1 MITIKSNYNFFK
13 QIADKHKLIHS
24 FGYGEIEDIEPFIGT
39 NKLYP
44 MMWVNLISTSVT
56 DSLIN
61 REYNII
67 IGDLELNG
75 RENYIDI
82 TNQTEQIALD
92 ILNTIYQNGQN
103 TYDVYGIPTLM
114 PFQEDFSETLAGT
127 TLNFTI
133 QSDNNFKLTGNCDAP
148 FDSPIVYD
156 PNDGTD
162 KSKPVL

>member
-13 QIADKHKLIHS
+13 QLAEKHKLINS
-24 FGYGEIEDIEPFIGT
+24 FGYGEIENIEPFIST
-39 NKLYP
+39 NNKYP
-44 MMWVNLISTSVT
+44 IMWVNLVSTIVT
-56 DSLIN
+56 DTLIN

-92 ILNTIYQNGQN
+92 ILNAVYQNGQN
-103 TYDVYGIPTLM
+103 TYDVYGNPTMM

-127 TLNFTI
+127 VLNFVI
-133 QSDNNFKLTGNCDAP
+133 QSDNGFTLTGNCDTA
-148 FDSPIVYD
+148 FNGTITYD
-156 PNDGTD
+156 PNEGTD
-162 KSKPVL
+162 KSKKVL